1 MIDNE
6 DNEINNKI
14 YAAYK
19 LATQQSSV
27 DQQRSEIEERIKG
40 LQSELD
46 TLNKFEPPVE
56 TQPQPE
62 GESNEDV

>member
-19 LATQQSSV
+19 LATQGSTV
-27 DQQRSEIEERIKG
+27 DQQRSEIEEKIKG
-40 LQSELD
+40 LQSELE
-46 TLNKFEPPVE
+46 TLNKVEPE
-56 TQPQPE
+56 PE

>member
-19 LATQQSSV
+19 LATQGSTV
-27 DQQRSEIEERIKG
+27 DQQRSEIEEKIKG
-40 LQSELD
+40 LQAELD
-46 TLNKFEPPVE
+46 TLNKVEPE
-56 TQPQPE
+56 PE

>member
-19 LATQQSSV
+19 LATQGSSV
-27 DQQRSEIEERIKG
+27 DQQKNDIEEKIKG

-46 TLNKFEPPVE
+46 TLNKVEPE
-56 TQPQPE
+56 PE

>member
-19 LATQQSSV
+19 LATQGSTV

-40 LQSELD
+40 LQAELD
-46 TLNKFEPPVE
+46 TLNKVEPE
-56 TQPQPE
+56 SE

>member
-19 LATQQSSV
+19 LATQGSTV
-27 DQQRSEIEERIKG
+27 DQQRSEIEEKIKV
-40 LQSELD
+40 LQAELD
-46 TLNKFEPPVE
+46 TLNKVEPE
-56 TQPQPE
+56 PE

>member
-14 YAAYK
+14 YAAHK
-19 LATQQSSV
+19 LATQGSTV
-27 DQQRSEIEERIKG
+27 DQQRSEIEEKIKG
-40 LQSELD
+40 LQAELD
-46 TLNKFEPPVE
+46 TLNKVEPE
-56 TQPQPE
+56 PE

>member
-19 LATQQSSV
+19 LATKGSTV
-27 DQQRSEIEERIKG
+27 DQQRSEIEEKIKG
-40 LQSELD
+40 LQAELD
-46 TLNKFEPPVE
+46 TLNKVEPE
-56 TQPQPE
+56 PE

>member
-19 LATQQSSV
+19 LATQGSTV
-27 DQQRSEIEERIKG
+27 DQQRSEIEEKIKG
-40 LQSELD
+40 LQAELD
-46 TLNKFEPPVE
+46 TLNKVE
-56 TQPQPE
+56 SEPE

>member
-19 LATQQSSV
+19 LATQGSTV
-27 DQQRSEIEERIKG
+27 DQQRSEIEEKIKG
-40 LQSELD
+40 LQAELD
-46 TLNKFEPPVE
+46 TLNKVEPE
-56 TQPQPE
+56 PE
-62 GESNEDV
+62 GESNEDI

>member
-19 LATQQSSV
+19 LATQGSTV
-27 DQQRSEIEERIKG
+27 DQQRSEIEEKIKG
-40 LQSELD
+40 LQSELE
-46 TLNKFEPPVE
+46 TLNKVEPE
-56 TQPQPE
+56 PQGE
-62 GESNEDV
+62 GNEDV

>member
-19 LATQQSSV
+19 LATQGSTV
-27 DQQRSEIEERIKG
+27 DQQRSEIEEKIKG
-40 LQSELD
+40 LQSDLE
-46 TLNKFEPPVE
+46 TLNKITPEP
-56 TQPQPE
+56 QGE
-62 GESNEDV
+62 GNEDV

>member
-19 LATQQSSV
+19 LATQGSTV
-27 DQQRSEIEERIKG
+27 DQQRSEIEEKIKG
-40 LQSELD
+40 LQAELD
-46 TLNKFEPPVE
+46 TLNKVEPE
-56 TQPQPE
+56 PE
-62 GESNEDV
+62 GESNENV

>member
-19 LATQQSSV
+19 LATQGSSV
-27 DQQRSEIEERIKG
+27 DQQKNDIEEKIKG

-46 TLNKFEPPVE
+46 TLSKTTQAE
-56 TQPQPE
+56 TE
-62 GESNEDV
+62 ESND

>member
-19 LATQQSSV
+19 LATQGSTV
-27 DQQRSEIEERIKG
+27 DQQRSEIEEKIKG
-40 LQSELD
+40 LQAELD
-46 TLNKFEPPVE
+46 TLNKVEPPVE
-56 TQPQPE
+56 AAPE
-62 GESNEDV
+62 ESDENI

>member
-19 LATQQSSV
+19 LATQGSTV
-27 DQQRSEIEERIKG
+27 DQQRSEIEEKIKG
-40 LQSELD
+40 LQAELD
-46 TLNKFEPPVE
+46 TLSKVEPE
-56 TQPQPE
+56 PE
-62 GESNEDV
+62 GESNEDI

>member
-19 LATQQSSV
+19 LATQGSTV
-27 DQQRSEIEERIKG
+27 DQQRSEIEEKIKG
-40 LQSELD
+40 LQAELD
-46 TLNKFEPPVE
+46 TLSKVEPE
-56 TQPQPE
+56 PE

>member
-19 LATQQSSV
+19 LATQGSTV
-27 DQQRSEIEERIKG
+27 DQQRSEIEEKIKG

-46 TLNKFEPPVE
+46 TLNKVEPE
-56 TQPQPE
+56 PE

>member
-19 LATQQSSV
+19 LATQGSTV
-27 DQQRSEIEERIKG
+27 DQQRSEIEEKIKG
-40 LQSELD
+40 LQAELD
-46 TLNKFEPPVE
+46 TLNKVDPE
-56 TQPQPE
+56 PE

>member
-19 LATQQSSV
+19 LATQGSTV
-27 DQQRSEIEERIKG
+27 DQQRSEIEEKIKG
-40 LQSELD
+40 LKAELD
-46 TLNKFEPPVE
+46 TLNMVEPE
-56 TQPQPE
+56 PE

>member
-19 LATQQSSV
+19 LATQGSTV
-27 DQQRSEIEERIKG
+27 DQQRSEIEEKIKG
-40 LQSELD
+40 LQAELD
-46 TLNKFEPPVE
+46 TLNKVEPSVE
-56 TQPQPE
+56 ATPE
-62 GESNEDV
+62 ESDDNI

>member
-19 LATQQSSV
+19 LATQGSTV
-27 DQQRSEIEERIKG
+27 DQQRSEIEEKIKG
-40 LQSELD
+40 LQAELD
-46 TLNKFEPPVE
+46 TLSKVEPGS
-56 TQPQPE
+56 E

>member
-19 LATQQSSV
+19 LATQGSSV
-27 DQQRSEIEERIKG
+27 DQQRSEIEEKIKG
-40 LQSELD
+40 LQSDLE
-46 TLNKFEPPVE
+46 TLNKITPTEAE
-56 TQPQPE
+56 
-62 GESNEDV
+62 ESSD

>member
-19 LATQQSSV
+19 LATQGSTV
-27 DQQRSEIEERIKG
+27 DQQRSEIEEKIKG
-40 LQSELD
+40 LQSDLE
-46 TLNKFEPPVE
+46 TLNKITPE
-56 TQPQPE
+56 PE